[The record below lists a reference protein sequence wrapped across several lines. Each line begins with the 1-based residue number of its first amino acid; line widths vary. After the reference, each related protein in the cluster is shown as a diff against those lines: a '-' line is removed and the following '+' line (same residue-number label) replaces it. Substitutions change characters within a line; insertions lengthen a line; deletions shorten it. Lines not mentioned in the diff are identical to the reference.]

1 VPIAAH
7 FVSKEQYGRILNA
20 FAASPGWVHAGAL
33 LLVAV
38 AIELLAGNG
47 GAPFVYSR
55 F

>member
-1 VPIAAH
+1 
-7 FVSKEQYGRILNA
+7 
-20 FAASPGWVHAGAL
+20 L